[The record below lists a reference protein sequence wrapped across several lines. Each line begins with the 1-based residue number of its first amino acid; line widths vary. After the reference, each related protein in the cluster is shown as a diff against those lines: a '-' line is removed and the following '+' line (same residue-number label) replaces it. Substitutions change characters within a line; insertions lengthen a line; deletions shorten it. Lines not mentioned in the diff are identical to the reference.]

1 MLARIRGLQNES
13 PALKDTVAKLDAIVG
28 DIAKARAQRAQLDA
42 ESNKIAEDQ
51 DRIRQNLQSVGQG
64 SDLGRRYI
72 DTLKTQEDRLA
83 EIDRNNTRIEADI
96 AAERLA
102 AEDLARRLVL

>member
-1 MLARIRGLQNES
+1 MPRAIRSPRTRTAYGRI
-13 PALKDTVAKLDAIVG
+13 
-28 DIAKARAQRAQLDA
+28 
-42 ESNKIAEDQ
+42 
-51 DRIRQNLQSVGQG
+51 LQSVGQG